1 MPKMKPVRPTTKPR
15 PAPASAGWHPRTV
28 IIAAA
33 VTVFVITAWVPFGS
47 TLLYPLT
54 LFTTWV
60 HEMGH
65 GLTALAFGGE
75 FRSLEIHASAG
86 GLAYAY
92 AGHGWPDAMVAAG
105 GLLAPP
111 FVGALLLAF
120 VHRQRVAR
128 IVLAALAAALVL
140 SLAIWVRS
148 AAGLI
153 AMPLVAALLGWAAW
167 RGFAENPARRVL
179 LVQVLSVILG
189 LDTLTRMV
197 GYAFKEKTSNGH
209 RSDVSAIADN
219 LGGHYVLWGMAITT
233 LALGMLALG
242 LWRAWR
248 RPETSS

>member
-1 MPKMKPVRPTTKPR
+1 MPRMKRLPTRAKAALPTD
-15 PAPASAGWHPRTV
+15 SWHPRTV
-28 IIAAA
+28 IIVAAL
-33 VTVFVITAWVPFGS
+33 TVFVITAWVPFGS
-47 TLLYPLT
+47 TALYPLT

-65 GLTALAFGGE
+65 GLAALACGGE
-75 FRSLEIHASAG
+75 FRSLEIHANAG

-92 AGHGWPDAMVAAG
+92 AGRGWPDALVAAG

-111 FVGALLLAF
+111 LLGSLLLAF
-120 VHRQRVAR
+120 VHRPRTAR
-128 IVLAALAAALVL
+128 IVLAVLAAALVV
-140 SLAIWVRS
+140 SVAIWVRS
-148 AAGLI
+148 AVGVV

-167 RGFAENPARRVL
+167 RGFAENPGRRVV
-179 LVQVLSVILG
+179 LVQMLSVILA

-197 GYAFKEKTSNGH
+197 GYAFVDKTGAGQ

-219 LGGHYVLWGMAITT
+219 LGGHYMLWGLAITT

-248 RPETSS
+248 RPELH

>member
-1 MPKMKPVRPTTKPR
+1 MPNLRPVRATTKAKPR
-15 PAPASAGWHPRTV
+15 DDGWHPRT
-28 IIAAA
+28 IIIVAAI
-33 VTVFVITAWVPFGS
+33 TVFVITAWIPFGS
-47 TLLYPLT
+47 LALYPLT

-75 FRSLEIHASAG
+75 FRSLEIHANAG

-111 FVGALLLAF
+111 LLGALLLAF
-120 VHRQRVAR
+120 VHRPRAAR
-128 IVLAALAAALVL
+128 IMLAVLAGALVL
-140 SLAIWVRS
+140 SLLIWVRS
-148 AAGLI
+148 AAGI
-153 AMPLVAALLGWAAW
+153 VAMPLVAALLGWAAW
-167 RGFAENPARRVL
+167 RGFAENPGRRVM

-197 GYAFKEKTSNGH
+197 GYAFMDKTSAGQ

-219 LGGHYVLWGMAITT
+219 LGGHYLLWGLAITT
-233 LALGMLALG
+233 IALGMLALG

-248 RPETSS
+248 RPAP